1 MQTYIV
7 LLSGIAAMLFSAS
20 CSESDSPSTD
30 LIADTSAGETS
41 RVEILIPQNITRT
54 HISDDD
60 DERAVVEWDEGDSL
74 VMWSKAVTG
83 GSLSAP
89 ATFTYLAPA
98 IDEEKGI
105 LFYCK
110 EITIPANQS
119 NYNYYA
125 VSPVPESMAG
135 AEATYTV
142 PATQHGTF
150 DEVPDIL
157 RAPAV
162 EAKCLTKNIRN
173 PINFAFEHVLH
184 AMKITLPD
192 VPFEEGIK
200 TLRVEFPYAVAG
212 ELTVNAETGEARISG
227 NESKV
232 VTLTFDTPK
241 KAGDTFWVVVA
252 PAPNGSEEVAD
263 VHFTAANADGTQFT
277 FPTPHEAGS
286 GTFKYNELTG
296 GRITPV
302 KLHLTLRPQKD
313 FEVKVTDYSRLG
325 EPVTN
330 ITSLTLPEGYT
341 TPCLIPGTG
350 NRTVTLTKENNTIR
364 MFADVVD
371 ELAQNGKPLSA
382 AVESTHAEGLTATGT
397 VTASGGDKIFALT
410 APYLF
415 FEDFSGTTTSYEYH
429 TEHKTSDSQDPNPIT
444 LDNYGLSDWTGTRVG
459 ISAGVG
465 IRIQSRVECGMG
477 AANHL
482 QGRTESAPISHI
494 KSNTSVKVS
503 VSYDYATDRYNA
515 SGGKSGNPL
524 ITFGYTEK
532 TGTAKANDD
541 NFLTTLFDNKE
552 ITALDCDNGNDEKY
566 YGHTTHTEQNLI
578 IETCSKKTRLGW
590 RISNNRKGTFA
601 ANGVYRLYID
611 NVRVSIVP

>member
-54 HISDDD
+54 HISDDG
-60 DERAVVEWDEGDSL
+60 DERAVVEWDEGDQL

-83 GSLSAP
+83 GSALSAP

-119 NYNYYA
+119 NYTYYA

-212 ELTVNAETGEARISG
+212 KLTVNAETGEARISG
-227 NESKV
+227 NESKA

-415 FEDFSGTTTSYEYH
+415 SEDFSNVKSADRYENKDNDLASYNLPGW
-429 TEHKTSDSQDPNPIT
+429 SGQR
-444 LDNYGLSDWTGTRVG
+444 YGLEANLAAG
-459 ISAGVG
+459 INLHLRTVSGFGKGLDHGRMDTPFMTHLKAG
-465 IRIQSRVECGMG
+465 
-477 AANHL
+477 ANVTL
-482 QGRTESAPISHI
+482 
-494 KSNTSVKVS
+494 S
-503 VSYDYATDRYNA
+503 VSYDIGGSMCTGNA
-515 SGGKSGNPL
+515 GGSGTTAH
-524 ITFGYTEK
+524 ITYDFGMVTSTEASD
-532 TGTAKANDD
+532 GA
-541 NFLTTLFDNKE
+541 
-552 ITALDCDNGNDEKY
+552 
-566 YGHTTHTEQNLI
+566 
-578 IETCSKKTRLGW
+578 IETVAFTEEPGTEGSYTNLPYHKTVTVNNCTQKHRLSW
-590 RISNNRKGTFA
+590 RTSARTELHGMSTITNLDI
-601 ANGVYRLYID
+601 YLYLD
-611 NVRVSIVP
+611 NIKVSIVP

>member
-54 HISDDD
+54 HISDDG
-60 DERAVVEWDEGDSL
+60 DERAVVEWDEGDQL

-83 GSLSAP
+83 GSALSAP

-119 NYNYYA
+119 NYTYYA

-212 ELTVNAETGEARISG
+212 KLTVNAETGEARISG

-286 GTFKYNELTG
+286 GTFKYDELTG

-302 KLHLTLRPQKD
+302 KLHLTLRPQVD
-313 FEVKVTDYSRLG
+313 FTVKITENHLG
-325 EPVTN
+325 EP
-330 ITSLTLPEGYT
+330 ITGITLTLPEGYS
-341 TPCLIPGTG
+341 TPSLIPGNSIVHPTLQG
-350 NRTVTLTKENNTIR
+350 SETFTVKLFADEVEKLGGKTLT
-364 MFADVVD
+364 
-371 ELAQNGKPLSA
+371 
-382 AVESTHAEGLTATGT
+382 AVLESQHAEGFEVSNT
-397 VTASGGDKIFALT
+397 VANKSLSLS

-429 TEHKTSDSQDPNPIT
+429 TEHETSDSQDPNPIT

-477 AANHL
+477 IANHL

-532 TGTAKANDD
+532 TGTAKAGDD
-541 NFLTTLFDNKE
+541 NFLTTLFNNKE

-578 IETCSKKTRLGW
+578 IETCSQKTRLGW
-590 RISNNRKGTFA
+590 RISNNRKGAFA